1 MGRRA
6 RPLLSLRKGEGGRTR
21 LIGLSFCV
29 LSFALATAAFAARDG
44 LDVAIGKAIFG
55 RMWVPAP
62 ASTRHADGLGPLFA
76 ARSCASCH
84 SAEAGRTR
92 FRLGRDDPGQN
103 PGLVVRLG
111 SAVGAPD
118 PVYGAELQP
127 EGLGKAPGEG
137 RAAVTFA
144 ASGKPFWRLEAPGY
158 GPLAPDTAMSA
169 RVAPS
174 LAGLSLLERVPEAA
188 ILARA
193 ETERRDGVSGRPH
206 WIEGPEGRALGRFG
220 WKASEPTLAAQA
232 ASAFM
237 LDLGLSTKRRPEA
250 AGDCT
255 PFQSACRDAP
265 HGARPGEPEV
275 APELFASLVAFLENR
290 PAPPAPTPSPR
301 GARLFART
309 GCAACHAPELPLDG
323 GGVAAAFTDLLL
335 HDMGPGLDDGVG
347 EQAAASAE
355 WRTAPLWGLSRTL
368 AQGSGLLHDGR
379 AATVTAAVRWH
390 DGEAAAARARF
401 DALSAAERKT
411 LVDYVSGL

>member
-1 MGRRA
+1 MGRRIA
-6 RPLLSLRKGEGGRTR
+6 CALVVA
-21 LIGLSFCV
+21 GLV
-29 LSFALATAAFAARDG
+29 IPGAAFAARDG
-44 LDVAIGKAIFG
+44 LDVAIGRAIFA
-55 RMWVPAP
+55 RLWVPAP

-92 FRLGRDDPGQN
+92 FRLGRDDPGQD

-127 EGLGKAPGEG
+127 EGLGKVPGEG

-174 LAGLSLLERVPEAA
+174 LAGLSLLQRVPEAA

-193 ETERRDGVSGRPH
+193 ATEARDGVSGRPH

-232 ASAFM
+232 AAAFT
-237 LDLGLSTKRRPEA
+237 LDLGLSTERRPEG

-255 PFQSACRDAP
+255 SSQAACREAP

-275 APELFASLVAFLENR
+275 APDLFASLVAFLEHR
-290 PAPPAPTPSPR
+290 PTPPPPAPSPR
-301 GARLFART
+301 GVTLFAST
-309 GCAACHAPELPLDG
+309 GCAACHAPSLPLGDG
-323 GGVAAAFTDLLL
+323 AEVAAFTDLLL

-347 EQAAASAE
+347 EQTAASAE

-379 AATVTAAVRWH
+379 AATVADAVRWH
-390 DGEAAAARARF
+390 EGEAAPARARF
-401 DALSAAERKT
+401 EALTPAERKT

>member
-1 MGRRA
+1 MGRRIA
-6 RPLLSLRKGEGGRTR
+6 CGLAVAGLTFGG
-21 LIGLSFCV
+21 
-29 LSFALATAAFAARDG
+29 AAFAAGDG

-111 SAVGAPD
+111 SSSGAPD
-118 PVYGAELQP
+118 PVYGVELQP

-137 RAAVTFA
+137 RAAVAFA
-144 ASGKPFWRLEAPGY
+144 ASGKPSWRLEAPGY
-158 GPLAPDTAMSA
+158 GPLASDTAMSA

-188 ILARA
+188 VLALAEA
-193 ETERRDGVSGRPH
+193 ETRDGVSGRPH
-206 WIEGPEGRALGRFG
+206 WIKGPEGRALGRFG

-232 ASAFM
+232 ASAFA
-237 LDLGLSTKRRPEA
+237 LDLGLSTERRPES

-255 PFQSACRDAP
+255 PSQTACRDAP
-265 HGARPGEPEV
+265 QGAPPGEPEV
-275 APELFASLVAFLENR
+275 APDLFESLVVFLERR
-290 PAPPAPTPSPR
+290 PAPSPPAPSPR
-301 GARLFART
+301 GVKLFASS
-309 GCAACHAPELPLDG
+309 GCAACHAPSLPLAEG
-323 GGVAAAFTDLLL
+323 GKVAAFTDLLL

-379 AATVTAAVRWH
+379 AATVADAVRWH
-390 DGEAAAARARF
+390 DGEAAAARSRF
-401 DALSAAERKT
+401 DGLTRAERKT

>member
-1 MGRRA
+1 M
-6 RPLLSLRKGEGGRTR
+6 
-21 LIGLSFCV
+21 
-29 LSFALATAAFAARDG
+29 AARDG
-44 LDVAIGKAIFG
+44 LDAAIGKAIFG

-92 FRLGRDDPGQN
+92 FRLGRDDPGQD

-111 SAVGAPD
+111 SSSGAPD
-118 PVYGAELQP
+118 PIYGAELQP

-137 RAAVTFA
+137 RAAVSFA
-144 ASGKPFWRLEAPGY
+144 ASGKPSWRIEGPGY
-158 GPLAPDTAMSA
+158 GALAPATAMSA

-193 ETERRDGVSGRPH
+193 ETEARDGVSGRPH
-206 WIEGPEGRALGRFG
+206 WIEGPKGKSLGRFG

-232 ASAFM
+232 ASAFT
-237 LDLGLSTKRRPEA
+237 LDLGLSTERRPEV

-255 PFQSACRDAP
+255 PFQTACRDAP
-265 HGARPGEPEV
+265 QGAPPGEPEV
-275 APELFASLVAFLENR
+275 ASDLFASLVAFLEHR
-290 PAPPAPTPSPR
+290 PAPPPPALSRR
-301 GARLFART
+301 GVTLFAAT
-309 GCAACHAPELPLDG
+309 GCAACHAPSLPLG
-323 GGVAAAFTDLLL
+323 GGAGVAAFTDLLL

-379 AATVTAAVRWH
+379 AATVADAVRWH
-390 DGEAAAARARF
+390 DGEAAAARSRF
-401 DALSAAERKT
+401 DALTPAERKT